1 MQFGRLLRVGGCG
14 VIAAMFAGCEP
25 PAVPTANSGAPAGLQ
40 AVPAPPPPPENGA
53 ASNGTAVP
61 SAPPAPQV
69 VSPAPPPAGNFGD
82 PAPASEVPPPIAP
95 SDINSAAPSVAPPAE
110 VADPAATASSG
121 RAALDAYIA
130 VEDEMYA
137 LLGTVT
143 DAASAQAAAPKL
155 QELATRVRPLVRP
168 YWLAL
173 VGLSNE
179 EKNEFVLQ
187 RAMKLRAAE
196 AGPGGNIRKVTALM
210 KQPGGEEFK
219 AAFVAFL
226 RAASE
231 EAPRLQKAAAEK
243 QIAELQ

>member
-1 MQFGRLLRVGGCG
+1 MQFGRFVQLSGCG
-14 VIAAMFAGCEP
+14 LIAAMLAGCEP
-25 PAVPTANSGAPAGLQ
+25 PAAPPAAGGAAPAGLQ
-40 AVPAPPPPPENGA
+40 M
-53 ASNGTAVP
+53 
-61 SAPPAPQV
+61 APPAPPQPAG
-69 VSPAPPPAGNFGD
+69 SAAPQAANPAPPAGNFGDPAPPPAGNFGD
-82 PAPASEVPPPIAP
+82 PAPTAEVPPPIVP
-95 SDINSAAPSVAPPAE
+95 SAAP
-110 VADPAATASSG
+110 PAAASTPETGATG

-137 LLGTVT
+137 VLGTVS
-143 DAASAQAAAPKL
+143 DAESARAAAPKL
-155 QELATRVRPLVRP
+155 QELATRIRPLVRP

-196 AGPGGNIRKVTALM
+196 AGPGGNIGKVIDLM
-210 KQPGGEEFK
+210 KQPGNEELK
-219 AAFVAFL
+219 AAFVAFI

-231 EAPRLQKAAAEK
+231 DAPRTHKAAAEK

>member
-1 MQFGRLLRVGGCG
+1 MGEFHFEGGTMQFWCFSRVGWCG
-14 VIAAMFAGCEP
+14 IVVTILAGCEP
-25 PAVPTANSGAPAGLQ
+25 AAAPPPAGGGAQAGLQ
-40 AVPAPPPPPENGA
+40 MAPAAPPPPPG
-53 ASNGTAVP
+53 
-61 SAPPAPQV
+61 SAPPQDA
-69 VSPAPPPAGNFGD
+69 SSAPPAGNFGD
-82 PAPASEVPPPIAP
+82 PAPAAEVPPPIE
-95 SDINSAAPSVAPPAE
+95 PSVDTNAAPPAE
-110 VADPAATASSG
+110 VAEPAATAPSG

-130 VEDEMYA
+130 VEDEMHA

-155 QELATRVRPLVRP
+155 QALATRIRPLVRP

-187 RAMKLRAAE
+187 RAIKLRAAG
-196 AGPGGNIRKVTALM
+196 AGPGGNIDKVTDLM